1 VFEVRRERDA
11 SGDFRVARAQPE
23 ALPCS
28 AGNAKGGAPVNDFDH
43 DHLGT
48 LMADLARSWTV
59 PTDLNSTLCSV
70 TQAAVELIP
79 GADSADIL
87 TTAGR
92 RKYES
97 HAATS
102 ALPANLDRLQA
113 RFGEGPCVDAAV
125 DGFVTRS
132 DDLTVEERWPRFTPP
147 ALRAGVYSIV
157 SFRLYTRATVSG
169 ALNVLATTAH
179 AFDDESVTIGEVLAA
194 HAAIAITA
202 GQRESQWRSAL
213 VSRDLIGQAKGM
225 LMERFS
231 VGAVQAFTM
240 LVTLSQDSNTPVAKV
255 AERIVH
261 LGPGPG
267 PSPRPGPGHIPRPT
281 PKRR

>member
-1 VFEVRRERDA
+1 MARE
-11 SGDFRVARAQPE
+11 P
-23 ALPCS
+23 LP
-28 AGNAKGGAPVNDFDH
+28 AIAEGGALVNDFGH

-48 LMADLARSWTV
+48 LMADLARSWTA
-59 PTDLNSTLCSV
+59 PTDLNSTLCAV
-70 TQAAVELIP
+70 TQAAVDLIP

-87 TTAGR
+87 TITGR
-92 RKYES
+92 HHYQS
-97 HAATS
+97 HAPTS
-102 ALPANLDRLQA
+102 TLPADLDRVQA

-132 DDLTVEERWPRFTPP
+132 DDLTVEGRWPRFTPQ

-157 SFRLYTRATVSG
+157 SFRLYTRAAVTG

-179 AFDDESVTIGEVLAA
+179 AFDDEAVIIGEVLAA
-194 HAAIAITA
+194 HAAIAINA
-202 GQRESQWRSAL
+202 GRRESQWHSAL

-231 VGAVQAFTM
+231 VGADQAFQM

-267 PSPRPGPGHIPRPT
+267 LNRALNRDPGRGRTPGPGRQPMTRG
-281 PKRR
+281 R